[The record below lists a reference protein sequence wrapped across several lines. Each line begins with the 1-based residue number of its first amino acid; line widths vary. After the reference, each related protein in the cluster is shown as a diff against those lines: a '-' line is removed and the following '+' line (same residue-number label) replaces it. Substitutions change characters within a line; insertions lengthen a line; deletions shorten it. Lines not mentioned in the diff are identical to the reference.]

1 MVAPRTAQASFVT
14 AMIMPAR
21 TNTMIAIC
29 IHTQVGDML
38 APNVR
43 TRGELAQA
51 RGRSATLRR

>member
-14 AMIMPAR
+14 AMIIPAK

-29 IHTQVGDML
+29 IHSQVGDML

-43 TRGELAQA
+43 TRGVLSQVRA
-51 RGRSATLRR
+51 RFATLLR

>member
-1 MVAPRTAQASFVT
+1 
-14 AMIMPAR
+14 
-21 TNTMIAIC
+21 MIAIC

>member
-14 AMIMPAR
+14 AMIIPAT

-38 APNVR
+38 ALNVT
-43 TRGELAQA
+43 TRGVLAQA
-51 RGRSATLRR
+51 RDRSATLRR